1 MNALIELENESMT
14 EPRMLGVSR
23 VLITPEE
30 LRDRIAEMARE
41 LDAEYGNDLP
51 IVVGVLNGAIMF
63 MADLI
68 REMSI
73 ALEIDFMAVS
83 SYGDSTRSSGV
94 VQIIKDLSKSIEG
107 RRVVIIEDIVD
118 SGLTLKYLI
127 DNLLSR
133 NPADLRVVV
142 LLSKWPLGSAPVQ
155 HDTVGF
161 VIPDEFVV
169 GYGLD
174 FAGRYRNLP
183 FIGVFDPDSIP
194 SESAR

>member
-1 MNALIELENESMT
+1 MT
-14 EPRMLGVSR
+14 DARMVGVSR
-23 VLITPEE
+23 VLISEEE
-30 LRDRIAEMARE
+30 LRARIAELAAE
-41 LDAEYGNDLP
+41 LDAEYRDDFP
-51 IVVGVLNGAIMF
+51 IVIGVLNGAVF
-63 MADLI
+63 FLTDLI
-68 REMSI
+68 REMKI
-73 ALEIDFMAVS
+73 PLEIDFMAVS

-107 RRVVIIEDIVD
+107 RRVIVIEDIVD

-127 DNLLSR
+127 DNLASR

-142 LLSKWPLGSAPVQ
+142 LLSKWPIGEAPVQ
-155 HDTVGF
+155 HDHVGF

-183 FIGVFDPDSIP
+183 FVGVYDPSGD
-194 SESAR
+194 SARPAR

>member
-1 MNALIELENESMT
+1 MSDM
-14 EPRMLGVSR
+14 RMAGVSR
-23 VLITPEE
+23 VLVTEQELSERITE
-30 LRDRIAEMARE
+30 LARE
-41 LDAEYGNDLP
+41 LDAEYGSDLP
-51 IVVGVLNGAIMF
+51 ILIGVLNGAVMF
-63 MADLI
+63 LADLI
-68 REMSI
+68 REMKI
-73 ALEIDFMAVS
+73 PLEIDFMAVS

-107 RRVVIIEDIVD
+107 RRVIVIEDIVD

-127 DNLLSR
+127 DNLTSR

-142 LLSKWPLGSAPVQ
+142 LLSKWPVGQAPVQ

-183 FIGVFDPDSIP
+183 FIGVFDPDLI
-194 SESAR
+194 SAGSAG

>member
-1 MNALIELENESMT
+1 
-14 EPRMLGVSR
+14 V
-23 VLITPEE
+23 
-30 LRDRIAEMARE
+30 
-41 LDAEYGNDLP
+41 EYGTDLP
-51 IVVGVLNGAIMF
+51 IVVGVLNGATLF

-68 REMSI
+68 REMTI
-73 ALEIDFMAVS
+73 PLEIDFMAVS
-83 SYGDSTRSSGV
+83 SYGDATKSSGI

-107 RRVVIIEDIVD
+107 RRVILIEDIVD

-127 DNLLSR
+127 DTLARR

-142 LLSKWPLGSAPVQ
+142 LLSKWPIGQAPVQ
-155 HDTVGF
+155 HDNVGF

-183 FIGVFDPDSIP
+183 FVGIFDPDAISGP
-194 SESAR
+194 VSG

>member
-1 MNALIELENESMT
+1 MT
-14 EPRMLGVSR
+14 DARMVGVSR
-23 VLITPEE
+23 VLIPEE
-30 LRDRIAEMARE
+30 ELQCRIAEMAAE
-41 LDAEYGNDLP
+41 LDAEYRDDFP
-51 IVVGVLNGAIMF
+51 IVIGVLNGAVFF
-63 MADLI
+63 MTDLI
-68 REMSI
+68 REMKI
-73 ALEIDFMAVS
+73 PLEIDFMAVS

-107 RRVVIIEDIVD
+107 RRVIVIEDIVD

-127 DNLLSR
+127 DNLASR

-142 LLSKWPLGSAPVQ
+142 LLSKWPIGEAPVQ
-155 HDTVGF
+155 HDHVGF

-183 FIGVFDPDSIP
+183 FVGVYDPNADSTRP
-194 SESAR
+194 PR